1 MTSAFQHGPDDPDP
15 GLAADGT
22 PRLPHVAYDHEGY
35 PHSDGVRRSE
45 NTRQADQ
52 FFYAYP
58 ALKTFLHERFPNVF
72 VASDLLIYPRPKDLK
87 ASVAPGVFVA
97 FGAGNQAR
105 LCYKLWK
112 GEPVPAFVLDILS
125 GSASDNKLY
134 ERRDKYV
141 GMGVQEYWMFDPFAG
156 RIRGHVAG
164 YRLHNGRYRPIP
176 PLPKARGYASEVLGL
191 EFRAK
196 DGNLR
201 IHDPIAAEDLQS
213 HLEAHIDK
221 LAAQRR
227 ADADRRLADA
237 LAGQAAAEKENAR
250 LRQRL
255 ARYESSQ
262 VS

>member
-1 MTSAFQHGPDDPDP
+1 MTSVFHHGPEEP
-15 GLAADGT
+15 GLTLAADGT

-52 FFYAYP
+52 FFYAFP
-58 ALKTFLHERFPNVF
+58 VLKTFLHERFPDAF
-72 VASDLLIYPRPKDLK
+72 AASDLLIYPRPKDFK

-97 FGAGNQAR
+97 FGAGNHAR

-112 GEPVPAFVLDILS
+112 GEPVPSFVLDILA

-134 ERRDKYV
+134 EKRDKYV
-141 GMGVQEYWMFDPFAG
+141 GMGIQEFWMFDPFAG
-156 RIRGHVAG
+156 RIREHVAG
-164 YRLHNGRYRPIP
+164 YRLQGGRYRPIP

-191 EFRAK
+191 ELRAE

-201 IHDPIAAEDLQS
+201 LHDPVAAEDLQS

-221 LAAQRR
+221 LAALHR
-227 ADADRRLADA
+227 ADSAKKLADA
-237 LAGQAAAEKENAR
+237 LARQAAAEKENAR

-255 ARYESSQ
+255 ARYESRQPS
-262 VS
+262 

>member
-1 MTSAFQHGPDDPDP
+1 MTSVFHHGPEEP
-15 GLAADGT
+15 GLTLAADGT

-58 ALKTFLHERFPNVF
+58 ALKTFLRKRFPDAF
-72 VASDLLIYPRPKDLK
+72 VATDLLIYPWPEDLK

-112 GEPVPAFVLDILS
+112 GEPVPSFVLDILA

-134 ERRDKYV
+134 EKRDKYV
-141 GMGVQEYWMFDPFAG
+141 GMGIQEFWMFDPFAS
-156 RIRGHVAG
+156 RIREHVAG
-164 YRLHNGRYRPIP
+164 YRLQSGRYRPIP
-176 PLPKARGYASEVLGL
+176 RPQKARGYASDVLGL
-191 EFRAK
+191 EFRA
-196 DGNLR
+196 DGDNLR
-201 IHDPIAAEDLQS
+201 IHDPVKGKDLRS
-213 HLEAHIDK
+213 HEEANARADRAVS
-221 LAAQRR
+221 LAA
-227 ADADRRLADA
+227 
-237 LAGQAAAEKENAR
+237 ENAR

-255 ARYESSQ
+255 ARYEPSQ
-262 VS
+262 VC